1 MPVEGYANIKSR
13 RSPQGECYHQP
24 RTDPHHPLRYEKLHL
39 MRHIMIRPMG
49 TTIGGHLSKS
59 SMQSRFLVPR
69 RFFSSAT
76 GHICRHAAAS
86 EMHNDFYNGAS
97 VPNRILTEPRIVPN
111 STIFVAMSSGVDSS
125 TCAALLARKYP
136 GQVHGVYMCNWQ
148 ATSKCTEAEWNDV
161 QNVGHHL
168 KIPVERINFEK
179 DYWTDVFEPMID
191 MYGKGLTPNPDV
203 SCNRHIKFGAM
214 IDYLAKR
221 MGTEPWK
228 LATGHY
234 CRVAEV
240 GDSGHFHLMRPKYK
254 QKDQSY
260 YLSTIRPEA
269 LSKIIFPLSD
279 FTKPE
284 VREMAK
290 TMHIPTAEKPDS
302 QGLCFVSQ
310 DQRQFKK
317 FLAEYLLPS
326 SGNIVTETGKIVGE
340 HQGLWTATI
349 GQRSGVSM
357 PQADP
362 SMKGVWYVSDKHIDK
377 NEIVI
382 VPGKDHPSIY
392 SVGAISN
399 NFSWL
404 GTDVDFTKDIQ
415 AQYRSLQECE
425 PVEVKCSGPLDSNQP
440 MTVSVTF
447 SRPRRAV
454 APGQSLVLYQGDRVV
469 GSGIIDSTIR
479 NLHS

>member
-1 MPVEGYANIKSR
+1 MTICGRMLKSSNAMRFRASR
-13 RSPQGECYHQP
+13 R
-24 RTDPHHPLRYEKLHL
+24 L
-39 MRHIMIRPMG
+39 
-49 TTIGGHLSKS
+49 
-59 SMQSRFLVPR
+59 
-69 RFFSSAT
+69 FSSAT
-76 GHICRHAAAS
+76 GHIGYGANATNNDLYNNLSAS
-86 EMHNDFYNGAS
+86 NK
-97 VPNRILTEPRIVPN
+97 ILREPRIQPN
-111 STIFVAMSSGVDSS
+111 TTIFVAMSSGVDSS
-125 TCAALLARKYP
+125 TCAALLSKKYP
-136 GQVHGVYMCNWQ
+136 GQVNGIYMCNWQ

-161 QNVGHHL
+161 QTVGDHL
-168 KIPVERINFEK
+168 SIPVERVNFEK

-214 IDYLAKR
+214 IDYLEKR
-221 MGTEPWK
+221 MGSKPWK

-240 GDSGHFHLMRPKYK
+240 KDTDIFHLMRPKYK

-260 YLSTIRPEA
+260 YLSTIRPKA
-269 LSKIIFPLSD
+269 LSKIIFPLSE

-290 TMHIPTAEKPDS
+290 SMQIPTAEKPDS

-326 SGNIVTETGKIVGE
+326 SGNIVTEDGKVVGE

-357 PQADP
+357 PQANP
-362 SMKGVWYVSDKHIDK
+362 LMKGVWYVSDKRIAQ
-377 NEIVI
+377 NELVI

-392 SVGAISN
+392 SVGATSN
-399 NFSWL
+399 DFRWL
-404 GTDVDFTKDIQ
+404 GTDVDLTKGIQ
-415 AQYRSLQECE
+415 AQYRSLQESE
-425 PVEVKCSGPLDSNQP
+425 PVKVKCSGPLDSERSF
-440 MTVSVTF
+440 TVSVIF
-447 SRPRRAV
+447 SRARRAV
-454 APGQSLVLYQGDRVV
+454 APGQSLVLYQGDRVL
-469 GSGIIDSTIR
+469 GSGIISSTIP
-479 NLHS
+479 NSHS